1 MPPTQ
6 RTMNLG
12 RLAELKEQQL
22 TLRVEIDAAVK
33 AMIYQF
39 EPLDADL
46 AYVDKI
52 MPDRLLVY
60 VKTIDRKKKDLDKKN
75 TEIKRLEAEVNG
87 TES

>member
-1 MPPTQ
+1 
-6 RTMNLG
+6 MNLG

>member
-52 MPDRLLVY
+52 MPDRLSVY
-60 VKTIDRKKKDLDKKN
+60 VKTIERKKKSLDKLN
-75 TEIKRLEAEVNG
+75 TEVKRLEVEVGN